1 MDEKTI
7 LEGLKNREER
17 ALRQLQQTY
26 TAYLC
31 QVARRIIG
39 AVMTEEDVEEVV
51 ADAFYRL
58 WSHAKELD
66 LQKGSL
72 KAYLTAI
79 VRNGAKNKL
88 RGCRLMEEPLQD
100 LDYLEVPGPEE
111 KVLRREASEQ
121 IGAALQRM
129 SAPDREML
137 IRFYYLYQTTAEIA
151 EATGQKE
158 NTVKSRLR
166 RGRKKL
172 EQILR
177 KGGYGG

>member
-7 LEGLKNREER
+7 LEGLKKKEEST
-17 ALRQLQQTY
+17 LHYLQQTY

-39 AVMTEEDVEEVV
+39 TAMTEEDIEEVV
-51 ADAFYRL
+51 GDAFYKL
-58 WSHAKELD
+58 WCHAGELD

-88 RGCRLMEEPLQD
+88 RKCRLAEEPLQD
-100 LDYLEVPGPEE
+100 MDYMEVPGPEE
-111 KVLRREASEQ
+111 TAIDREDSQVIA
-121 IGAALQRM
+121 AALQKLAA
-129 SAPDREML
+129 SDREIL
-137 IRFYYLYQTTAEIA
+137 VRFYYLYQTTAEIA
-151 EATGQKE
+151 ELTRQKE

-166 RGRKKL
+166 RSRKKL
-172 EQILR
+172 EKILR
-177 KGGYGG
+177 KEGYGR

>member
-1 MDEKTI
+1 MDEKLI
-7 LEGLKNREER
+7 LEKLKNREEA
-17 ALRQLQQTY
+17 ALHDLRQTY

-39 AVMTEEDVEEVV
+39 MTMTEEDIEEVV
-51 ADAFYRL
+51 SDAFYQL
-58 WSHAKELD
+58 WSHAGNLD
-66 LQKGSL
+66 IGKGSL
-72 KAYLTAI
+72 RAYLTAV

-88 RGCRLMEEPLQD
+88 RKCRLLEEPLQD
-100 LDYLEVPGPEE
+100 LDYLEIPGPEE
-111 KVLRREASEQ
+111 AALRRETSEAV
-121 IGAALQRM
+121 GAALQKLP
-129 SAPDREML
+129 ALDREIL

-151 EATGQKE
+151 ELTGQKE

-177 KGGYGG
+177 KGGYGR

>member
-1 MDEKTI
+1 MDEKSI
-7 LEGLKNREER
+7 LEELRSREET
-17 ALRQLQQTY
+17 ALQYLQQTY

-39 AVMTEEDVEEVV
+39 TVMTEEDIEEVV
-51 ADAFYRL
+51 GDAFYQL
-58 WSHAKELD
+58 WTHAGELD
-66 LQKGSL
+66 LRKGSL

-88 RGCRLMEEPLQD
+88 RKCRLMEEPLQD
-100 LDYLEVPGPEE
+100 LDYLEAPGPEE
-111 KVLRREASEQ
+111 AALKREISET
-121 IGAALQRM
+121 IGAALQRLP
-129 SAPDREML
+129 ALDREIL
-137 IRFYYLYQTTAEIA
+137 IRFYYLYETTAEIA
-151 EATGQKE
+151 ETTGQKE

-177 KGGYGG
+177 KGGYGR

>member
-7 LEGLKNREER
+7 LEGLKNREEPM
-17 ALRQLQQTY
+17 LQYLQKTR

-39 AVMTEEDVEEVV
+39 TVMTEEDIEEVV
-51 ADAFYRL
+51 GDAFYQL
-58 WSHAKELD
+58 WIHAGELE
-66 LQKGSL
+66 LQRGSL
-72 KAYLTAI
+72 NAYLTAI

-88 RGCRLMEEPLQD
+88 RKCRLLEEPLQD
-100 LDYLEVPGPEE
+100 LDYLEIPGPEE
-111 KVLRREASEQ
+111 AALHRETSEAV
-121 IGAALQRM
+121 GAALQM
-129 SAPDREML
+129 LPALDREIL

-151 EATGQKE
+151 ELTGQKE

-177 KGGYGG
+177 KGGYGR

>member
-7 LEGLKNREER
+7 LEGLKNREEPV
-17 ALRQLQQTY
+17 LWYLQQTY

-39 AVMTEEDVEEVV
+39 AVMTEEDIEEVV
-51 ADAFYRL
+51 GDAFYQL
-58 WSHAKELD
+58 WSHAGELE
-66 LQKGSL
+66 LKKGSL

-88 RGCRLMEEPLQD
+88 RKCRLMEEPLQE

-111 KVLRREASEQ
+111 TAMKRETSEAV
-121 IGAALQRM
+121 GAALQKLN
-129 SAPDREML
+129 ALDREIM

-151 EATGQKE
+151 ELTGQKE

-177 KGGYGG
+177 KGGYGR

>member
-7 LEGLKNREER
+7 LEGLKNREEP
-17 ALRQLQQTY
+17 ALLHLQQTY
-26 TAYLC
+26 TAYLS

-39 AVMTEEDVEEVV
+39 NVMTEEDIEEVV
-51 ADAFYRL
+51 GDAFYQL
-58 WSHAKELD
+58 WSHAGKLD

-88 RGCRLMEEPLQD
+88 RKCRVMEEPLQD
-100 LDYLEVPGPEE
+100 MDDLEVPGPEE
-111 KVLRREASEQ
+111 TAMKRETSGEIEKALRK
-121 IGAALQRM
+121 LT
-129 SAPDREML
+129 PLDREIL

-151 EATGQKE
+151 DCTGQKE

-172 EQILR
+172 ELILR
-177 KGGYGG
+177 KGGYER